1 MVSPLHVRILGA
13 ISRSEEAYGALDLRL
28 EGGTALAAYYVG
40 HRQSEDLDLFGG
52 PALDARDFRSFV
64 EDRLPAEGL
73 HVLGGGPAS
82 RGFAELLLG
91 DDSMGEPGTPHAVVR
106 VQFGRA
112 SPFRLEPPLATAEG
126 PPVAS
131 YRDVCAGKLHA
142 LCDRFEPRDFIDLH
156 CILGRR
162 REGSGPVGESE
173 RRSRFRALV
182 ADLEECD
189 PGLAAPQVGQ
199 ALARG
204 LDRPVLGAFPLR
216 MLATVQE
223 AEIQETIR
231 LGLEECAR
239 LTRARAAWEGPA
251 G

>member
-1 MVSPLHVRILGA
+1 MPSGAPLRADRAVVSPLHVRILGA
-13 ISRSEEAYGALDLRL
+13 IARSEEAYGALDVRL

-40 HRQSEDLDLFGG
+40 HRQSEKLDL
-52 PALDARDFRSFV
+52 
-64 EDRLPAEGL
+64 
-73 HVLGGGPAS
+73 
-82 RGFAELLLG
+82 
-91 DDSMGEPGTPHAVVR
+91 
-106 VQFGRA
+106 
-112 SPFRLEPPLATAEG
+112 
-126 PPVAS
+126 
-131 YRDVCAGKLHA
+131 
-142 LCDRFEPRDFIDLH
+142 
-156 CILGRR
+156 LGRR
-162 REGSGPVGESE
+162 HASSGPVGESE

-189 PGLAAPQVGQ
+189 PGLAATQVGQ

-239 LTRARAAWEGPA
+239 LTRARADWEASSPEPSGHSC
-251 G
+251 